1 MLQLSLHATAT
12 EAWAPQG
19 RPSTAGKKKKKKNQK
34 DLNSDPNNPPLA
46 YNLDK
51 LLKISDSLFA
61 LWQNED
67 NNTRLV
73 SAFEELS

>member
-1 MLQLSLHATAT
+1 MPQLQK
-12 EAWAPQG
+12 PQHHKG
-19 RPSTAGKKKKKKNQK
+19 DPAQPEKKKKNQK
-34 DLNSDPNNPPLA
+34 DLNSNHNNPPLA

-51 LLKISDSLFA
+51 LLKISLFA

-67 NNTRLV
+67 NNTCLM

>member
-1 MLQLSLHATAT
+1 METQHS
-12 EAWAPQG
+12 WKKKK
-19 RPSTAGKKKKKKNQK
+19 KKKKKKNQK
-34 DLNSDPNNPPLA
+34 DLNSNSNNPLLA

-67 NNTRLV
+67 NNTCLV

>member
-1 MLQLSLHATAT
+1 MPQLQKPEHHKGDPAQP
-12 EAWAPQG
+12 E
-19 RPSTAGKKKKKKNQK
+19 KKKKKKNQK